1 MAALKILTIPDPR
14 LKHKST
20 EVKNFDSNLRKI
32 VRDMY
37 DTLYSSGN
45 GIGLAA
51 PQVGITMRII
61 VIDLN
66 EDNISKPITVI
77 NPKIINLSE
86 EKFVNE
92 EGCLSVPEYYAEVE
106 RSKIIE
112 VEWFNEAGEK
122 ERKKIDGL
130 LSICI
135 QHEIDHLN
143 GVLFIDHL
151 SKLKR
156 KLVFDRL
163 KKIKKKNERLSK
175 D

>member
-1 MAALKILTIPDPR
+1 MAVLKILTIPDPR

-20 EVKNFDSNLRKI
+20 EVKSFDSNLRKI

-61 VIDLN
+61 VIDLK
-66 EDNISKPITVI
+66 EDGKSKPITFI

-86 EKFVNE
+86 EKFFNE

-112 VEWFNEAGEK
+112 FEWFNEGGKK